1 MPRGQC
7 DFGQHMCEGK
17 KLDQIYA
24 LSDIYLW
31 LNDFVLFSNNVKKEK
46 RKKRKSL
53 DLILVNVIL
62 GSTEIYHF

>member
-1 MPRGQC
+1 
-7 DFGQHMCEGK
+7 MCEGK